1 MTRRGLIR
9 KIELQEIKKKIRFYI
24 IQTKKTIRNMTRR
37 GLMVLF
43 FNNR

>member
-24 IQTKKTIRNMTRR
+24 IQTKNPQSIKTE
-37 GLMVLF
+37 GF
-43 FNNR
+43 